1 MFVDITAGCKLGR
14 IGSINSSMENVEVSV
29 DNNSRE
35 IRNVVSGGKSS
46 DGRTVAV
53 AKPME
58 VIEAAARVLIVML
71 VVMTK

>member
-1 MFVDITAGCKLGR
+1 M
-14 IGSINSSMENVEVSV
+14 